1 MKRLYTRIYM
11 HFVLLLL
18 VVGLAT
24 SAVFSIGQRGAF
36 WREVTERMLRHLSAA
51 LAERWSDEEARRAAV
66 ARLHEDFDIE
76 LTVRDLSGQILATG
90 GAPLPALTRGE
101 LAALRAGRDLVRQR
115 PYSVAAPIRD
125 SRSGVMV
132 GIIDIA
138 PPRRLRAL
146 PGFWLVRPLT
156 AVALVLLLVG
166 VLTAPLA
173 RRISRPVERLT
184 EASRRF
190 GAGDLTYRI
199 PVPARCEPIRHHPHR
214 GLRGLRDHLRDLR
227 DHLRNLRG
235 HHDHHDHRGHHGS
248 HGHHRLHDVYD
259 VCDHH
264 DHHHHDQ
271 MQELVQAWNDMAERI
286 ERLVRG
292 QKELLANISHELRSP
307 LARVRLALELLPRS
321 ADSESRLREVESDLG
336 ELERLISDVLM
347 TSRLG
352 ATGLPTQPVQVELA
366 PLLAQVVERAHHDP
380 LTAGKPVRIESLPE
394 LTLMADAALVR
405 RAIFNLV
412 ENAAKYG
419 APPITLSARMA
430 PAGDAVEISVT
441 DEGEGIAEEDRERVF
456 EPFFRLD
463 KARTHS
469 ATAPHGFGLGLTLA
483 RRVAEAHGGTIAV
496 TAAHA
501 SGGRELGCRV
511 TLRLPLLARRAAG

>member
-11 HFVLLLL
+11 HFLLLLL

-24 SAVFSIGQRGAF
+24 SAVFSLGQRGAF
-36 WREVTERMLRHLSAA
+36 WREVTERMSRHLSAA
-51 LAERWSDEEARRAAV
+51 LAERWSDAEARRAAV
-66 ARLHEDFDIE
+66 TRLHEDFDIE
-76 LTVRDLSGQILATG
+76 LTVRDLGGQLLATG
-90 GAPLPALTRGE
+90 GAPLPALTRSE
-101 LAALRAGRDLVRQR
+101 LAAL
-115 PYSVAAPIRD
+115 
-125 SRSGVMV
+125 RSGVMV

-138 PPRRLRAL
+138 PPHRLRAL

-184 EASRRF
+184 EASRRL

-199 PVPARCEPIRHHPHR
+199 PVPAPPHCEPGRRHR
-214 GLRGLRDHLRDLR
+214 R
-227 DHLRNLRG
+227 
-235 HHDHHDHRGHHGS
+235 
-248 HGHHRLHDVYD
+248 
-259 VCDHH
+259 
-264 DHHHHDQ
+264 HDQ
-271 MQELVQAWNDMAERI
+271 MQELVRAWNDMAERI

-321 ADSESRLREVESDLG
+321 PGSESRLREVESDLG
-336 ELERLISDVLM
+336 ELERLIADVLM

-352 ATGLPTQPVQVELA
+352 ATGLPTQPLPVELA
-366 PLLAQVVERAHHDP
+366 PLLAQVIERAHHDP
-380 LTAGKPVRIESLPE
+380 LTAGKEVRIAPFPA
-394 LTLMADAALVR
+394 LTLTADAALVR
-405 RAIFNLV
+405 RALFNLV

-419 APPITLSARMA
+419 APPITLSAQPT
-430 PAGDAVEISVT
+430 PAGDAVEITVT
-441 DEGEGIAEEDRERVF
+441 DEGEGIAAEDRERVF
-456 EPFFRLD
+456 EPFFRVD

-469 ATAPHGFGLGLTLA
+469 GTAPHGFGLGLTLA

-496 TAAHA
+496 TAAA
-501 SGGRELGCRV
+501 VEKGRERGCRV
-511 TLRLPLLARRAAG
+511 TLRLPLVARGPGSQERGPA

>member
-1 MKRLYTRIYM
+1 MMMKRLYTRIYM

-36 WREVTERMLRHLSAA
+36 WREVTERMSRHLSAA
-51 LAERWSDEEARRAAV
+51 LAERWNDQEARRAAV

-76 LTVRDLSGQILATG
+76 LTVRDLSGQVLATG
-90 GAPLPALTRGE
+90 GAPLPGLNRGE
-101 LAALRAGRDLVRQR
+101 LLALRAGRDLVRQR

-125 SRSGVMV
+125 SRSGAMV

-156 AVALVLLLVG
+156 AVAVVLLLVG

-190 GAGDLTYRI
+190 GSGDLTYRI
-199 PVPARCEPIRHHPHR
+199 PVAARCELDHRHFHHRHHHQ
-214 GLRGLRDHLRDLR
+214 
-227 DHLRNLRG
+227 
-235 HHDHHDHRGHHGS
+235 
-248 HGHHRLHDVYD
+248 
-259 VCDHH
+259 
-264 DHHHHDQ
+264 DQ

-307 LARVRLALELLPRS
+307 LARVRLALALLPRS

-352 ATGLPTQPVQVELA
+352 ATGLPTQPLQVELA

-380 LTAGKPVRIESLPE
+380 LTTGTEVRIEPFPA
-394 LTLMADAALVR
+394 LTLVADAALVR

-419 APPITLSARMA
+419 APPITLSVRKAA
-430 PAGDAVEISVT
+430 AGDAVEISVT
-441 DEGEGIAEEDRERVF
+441 DEGEGIAAADRERVF

-496 TAAHA
+496 TAART
-501 SGGRELGCRV
+501 SGGRELGCCV
-511 TLRLPLLARRAAG
+511 TLRLPLDARRAAPD

>member
-36 WREVTERMLRHLSAA
+36 WREVTERMSRHLSGA
-51 LAERWSDEEARRAAV
+51 LAERWNDQEARRAAV

-76 LTVRDLSGQILATG
+76 LTVRDLSGQVLATG
-90 GAPLPALTRGE
+90 GAPLPALSRSE

-132 GIIDIA
+132 GFIDIA

-156 AVALVLLLVG
+156 AVAVVLLLVG

-184 EASRRF
+184 EATRRF

-199 PVPARCEPIRHHPHR
+199 PVAVRGEPDRRPPYRELR
-214 GLRGLRDHLRDLR
+214 GLRGHLRGLR
-227 DHLRNLRG
+227 GHLRELRELRG
-235 HHDHHDHRGHHGS
+235 HHGPHDPHCYHGHHGP
-248 HGHHRLHDVYD
+248 HCLHD
-259 VCDHH
+259 HH
-264 DHHHHDQ
+264 EHHHHDQ

-321 ADSESRLREVESDLG
+321 ADSEARLREVEADLG

-347 TSRLG
+347 ASRLG
-352 ATGLPTQPVQVELA
+352 ATGLPTQPLPVELA

-380 LTAGKPVRIESLPE
+380 LTAGAEVRIEPFPA
-394 LTLMADAALVR
+394 LTLVADAALVR

-419 APPITLSARMA
+419 VPPITLSARKA
-430 PAGDAVEISVT
+430 PTGDAVELSVT
-441 DEGEGIAEEDRERVF
+441 DEGEGIAAADRERVF

-483 RRVAEAHGGTIAV
+483 RRVAEAHGGTIAI
-496 TAAHA
+496 TAART

-511 TLRLPLLARRAAG
+511 TLRLPLAARRAAAD

>member
-11 HFVLLLL
+11 HFLLLLL

-24 SAVFSIGQRGAF
+24 SAVFSLGQRGAF
-36 WREVTERMLRHLSAA
+36 WREVTERMSRHLSAA
-51 LAERWSDEEARRAAV
+51 LAERWSDAEARRAAV
-66 ARLHEDFDIE
+66 TRLHEDFDIE
-76 LTVRDLSGQILATG
+76 LTVRDLGGQLLATG
-90 GAPLPALTRGE
+90 GAPLPALTRSE

-138 PPRRLRAL
+138 PPHRLRAL

-184 EASRRF
+184 EASRRL

-199 PVPARCEPIRHHPHR
+199 PVPAPPHCEPGRRHR
-214 GLRGLRDHLRDLR
+214 R
-227 DHLRNLRG
+227 
-235 HHDHHDHRGHHGS
+235 
-248 HGHHRLHDVYD
+248 
-259 VCDHH
+259 
-264 DHHHHDQ
+264 HDQ
-271 MQELVQAWNDMAERI
+271 MQELVRAWNDMAERI

-321 ADSESRLREVESDLG
+321 PGSESRLREVESDLG
-336 ELERLISDVLM
+336 ELERLIADVLM

-352 ATGLPTQPVQVELA
+352 ATGLPTQPLPVELA
-366 PLLAQVVERAHHDP
+366 PLLAQVIERAHHDP
-380 LTAGKPVRIESLPE
+380 LTAGKEVRIAPFPT
-394 LTLMADAALVR
+394 LTLTADAALVR
-405 RAIFNLV
+405 RALFNLV

-419 APPITLSARMA
+419 APPITLSAQPT
-430 PAGDAVEISVT
+430 PAGDAVEITVT
-441 DEGEGIAEEDRERVF
+441 DEGEGIAAEDRERVF
-456 EPFFRLD
+456 EPFFRVD

-469 ATAPHGFGLGLTLA
+469 GTAPHGFGLGLTLA

-496 TAAHA
+496 TAAA
-501 SGGRELGCRV
+501 VEKGRERGCRV
-511 TLRLPLLARRAAG
+511 TLRLPLVARGPSSQERGLA

>member
-36 WREVTERMLRHLSAA
+36 WREVTERMSRHLSAA

-76 LTVRDLSGQILATG
+76 LTVRDLSGQVLATG
-90 GAPLPALTRGE
+90 GAPLPALNRSE
-101 LAALRAGRDLVRQR
+101 LSALRAGRDLVRQR

-132 GIIDIA
+132 GIIDVA
-138 PPRRLRAL
+138 PPHRLRAL

-156 AVALVLLLVG
+156 AVAVVLLLVG

-199 PVPARCEPIRHHPHR
+199 PVVARCEPGRHPHPHDPC
-214 GLRGLRDHLRDLR
+214 GHHSHHGH
-227 DHLRNLRG
+227 
-235 HHDHHDHRGHHGS
+235 HHDHHA
-248 HGHHRLHDVYD
+248 
-259 VCDHH
+259 
-264 DHHHHDQ
+264 HHHYDQ

-307 LARVRLALELLPRS
+307 LARVRLALALLPRS

-352 ATGLPTQPVQVELA
+352 ATGLPTQPLQVELA

-380 LTAGKPVRIESLPE
+380 LTTGKEVRIEPFPA
-394 LTLMADAALVR
+394 LTLVADAALVR

-419 APPITLSARMA
+419 APPITLSACKV

-441 DEGEGIAEEDRERVF
+441 DEGEGIAEQDRERVF

>member
-11 HFVLLLL
+11 HFLLLLL

-24 SAVFSIGQRGAF
+24 SAVFSLGQRGAF
-36 WREVTERMLRHLSAA
+36 WREVTERMSRHLSAA
-51 LAERWSDEEARRAAV
+51 LAERFTDEEARRAAV
-66 ARLHEDFDIE
+66 TRLHEDFDIE
-76 LTVRDLSGQILATG
+76 LTVRDLDGRVLATG
-90 GAPLPALTRGE
+90 GPVLPPLSPGE
-101 LAALRAGRDLVRQR
+101 LLALRAGRDLVRRQ

-125 SRSGVMV
+125 ARSGRMV
-132 GIIDIA
+132 GFIDVA

-146 PGFWLVRPLT
+146 PGPGLARPLG

-184 EASRRF
+184 EATRRF
-190 GAGDLTYRI
+190 GSGDLTYRI
-199 PVPARCEPIRHHPHR
+199 PVPERCEPKRGPRRPPRRRGWRPDPFHGWHHDPLHGWHHDRLHGWHR
-214 GLRGLRDHLRDLR
+214 DRLHGWHR
-227 DHLRNLRG
+227 
-235 HHDHHDHRGHHGS
+235 DHHD
-248 HGHHRLHDVYD
+248 
-259 VCDHH
+259 
-264 DHHHHDQ
+264 DQ
-271 MQELVQAWNDMAERI
+271 MQELVRAWNDMADRI

-321 ADSESRLREVESDLG
+321 EGSEARLREVESDLG
-336 ELERLISDVLM
+336 ELERLIADVLM
-347 TSRLG
+347 TSRLD
-352 ATGLPTQPVQVELA
+352 ATGLPTQPLPVELA
-366 PLLAQVVERAHHDP
+366 PLLAQVAERAEHDP
-380 LTAGKPVRIESLPE
+380 LTAGKPVRIEAAADLVIE
-394 LTLMADAALVR
+394 ADAALLR

-419 APPITLSARMA
+419 APPITVSAAR
-430 PAGDAVEISVT
+430 AGSGDGPGELPGETVVIAVT
-441 DEGEGIAEEDRERVF
+441 DEGEGIAPADRERVF
-456 EPFFRLD
+456 EPFFRAD

-496 TAAHA
+496 SAARQKD
-501 SGGRELGCRV
+501 GRELGCRV
-511 TLRLPLLARRAAG
+511 TLRLPLSARRA